1 MSAVF
6 RFRLSELYEELP
18 GPGYYLGTIVSARC
32 RRSSR
37 GNPML
42 QVSSELDEV
51 AEAYA
56 TVADY
61 FVLEGV
67 SIRGASTARRR
78 LAELC
83 RAAGLDPYAG
93 EVVVAELVGARLE
106 VKVDHDQYGQQP
118 RLRVVGYRE
127 LGLGEVDI
135 PD

>member
-1 MSAVF
+1 MSTF
-6 RFRLSELYEELP
+6 RFRLSEQYEELP
-18 GPGYYLGTIVSARC
+18 SAGYYPGTIVSAQC

-51 AEAYA
+51 VEAYSK
-56 TVADY
+56 VADY

-67 SIRGASTARRR
+67 SEQGAATARRR

-93 EVVVAELVGARLE
+93 EVVTEELVGARVE
-106 VKVDHDQYGQQP
+106 VRVDHDQYGDQP

-127 LGLGEVDI
+127 AGLWEVATRG
-135 PD
+135 